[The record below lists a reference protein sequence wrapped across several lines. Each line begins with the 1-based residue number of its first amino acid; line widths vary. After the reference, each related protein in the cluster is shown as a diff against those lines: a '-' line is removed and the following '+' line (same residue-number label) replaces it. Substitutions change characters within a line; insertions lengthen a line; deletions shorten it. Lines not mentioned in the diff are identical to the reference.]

1 MPSKDGEALDMAR
14 LSKHYSDHVI
24 IIGYGRLGRHI
35 AKLLER
41 NGLKYLV
48 VEQNIK
54 TVEDAQ
60 KEGKPI
66 VFGNAAQK
74 HILEALNIYEAS
86 SVVIALGN
94 SEKLYL
100 VCETIRELSQDVKTV
115 VKVNSYQEKEML
127 LELGLTH
134 ILVET
139 EQTAES
145 MYKEA
150 LRVDV
155 RY

>member
-1 MPSKDGEALDMAR
+1 
-14 LSKHYSDHVI
+14 
-24 IIGYGRLGRHI
+24 
-35 AKLLER
+35 
-41 NGLKYLV
+41 
-48 VEQNIK
+48 
-54 TVEDAQ
+54 
-60 KEGKPI
+60 
-66 VFGNAAQK
+66 
-74 HILEALNIYEAS
+74 LNIYEAS